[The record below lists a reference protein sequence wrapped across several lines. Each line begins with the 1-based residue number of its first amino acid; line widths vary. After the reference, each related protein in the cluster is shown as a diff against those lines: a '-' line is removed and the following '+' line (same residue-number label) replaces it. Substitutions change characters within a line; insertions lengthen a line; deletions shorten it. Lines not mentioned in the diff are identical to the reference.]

1 MFYACGRCG
10 YKFSSKAKLL
20 IHLNKNIPC
29 DYVCNQCGYNFSC
42 KASFSRHHSN
52 GTECNPK
59 KYSNDEYERR
69 FKKIKHVEDDVEPD
83 IDKEESNPPN
93 PSNTLLNVNVISTPD
108 NNKDNG
114 FMDVLLK
121 NPHKTE
127 KFILDLL
134 HTDTSDEKYKKIL
147 SDILVV
153 LDKSNIESKKN
164 DNNLADIPD
173 TLNINESDIRDQE
186 SVVLP
191 NTLPT
196 PNTNTDEYVYLLWNR
211 EFKRLNEPTY
221 KIGRTSN
228 PILTRMNG
236 YDKSSEL
243 LLSVSVKNSLFIENK
258 IKELFKHKYK
268 QMTEYGTE
276 YFYGNYKDMIQD
288 IELIVKLY
296 NYT

>member
-69 FKKIKHVEDDVEPD
+69 FKKIKRVEKDVEPD
-83 IDKEESNPPN
+83 IDEESNSSKL
-93 PSNTLLNVNVISTPD
+93 SNTLLNVNVLTNSE
-108 NNKDNG
+108 NNKDSELMNI
-114 FMDVLLK
+114 LLK
-121 NPHKTE
+121 NPHKT
-127 KFILDLL
+127 KDFILDILR
-134 HTDTSDEKYKKIL
+134 TDTSDEKYKKIL
-147 SDILVV
+147 SDILVM
-153 LDKSNIESKKN
+153 LDKSNTESKEN
-164 DNNLADIPD
+164 DNNAEDIPE
-173 TLNINESDIRDQE
+173 TSDPDEIDMRDQK
-186 SVVLP
+186 SVVLS
-191 NTLPT
+191 NTIPT
-196 PNTNTDEYVYLLWNR
+196 PNTNADEYVYLLWKR

-243 LLSVSVKNSLFIENK
+243 LLSASVKNSLFIENK

-276 YFYGNYKDMIQD
+276 YFYGNYKDMLQD